1 VALGGDC
8 LSDLSEVR
16 AEPGL
21 YGPVAS
27 DPTVSRLIAL
37 LGADAERAE
46 KAISRARKAARARV
60 WALAGPHAPN
70 SGITAADPLIIDV
83 DATLV
88 TAHSDKEQAAPTFK
102 KGYGH
107 HPLCAFIDHGAA
119 GSGEMAAV
127 MLRPGNAGSNT
138 AADHTTVIRAALDQA
153 GVGSRPGRKVLVR
166 MNRCRVEACLR
177 TTSSFPWMRH
187 QPGRSQ
193 ISGSTNLLTIF
204 TMPLQTSMITRSSS
218 IPENGRSASTK
229 SVWLT
234 NCLAST

>member
-8 LSDLSEVR
+8 LSDLAEVR

-37 LGADAERAE
+37 LGDNAERAE

-70 SGITAADPLIIDV
+70 AGISAADPLIIDV

-88 TAHSDKEQAAPTFK
+88 TAHSDKQEAAPTFK

-138 AADHTTVIRAALDQA
+138 GRRPHHRD
-153 GVGSRPGRKVLVR
+153 PGR
-166 MNRCRVEACLR
+166 
-177 TTSSFPWMRH
+177 PWTR
-187 QPGRSQ
+187 PESARGPAGRSW
-193 ISGSTNLLTIF
+193 
-204 TMPLQTSMITRSSS
+204 
-218 IPENGRSASTK
+218 SASMGPDRPTRH
-229 SVWLT
+229 
-234 NCLAST
+234 